1 MGDRTNFCIVHV
13 QCKHGHPSCKRC
25 LAGLNNKCHICRQP
39 IGDMRC
45 RPLENVLAGMTV
57 PCAFAR
63 FGCQEGVRYTER
75 AQRHGHEASCQ
86 HAPCHCPFPGCSY
99 AGAAAQLFAHIRG
112 AHAAG
117 SPSAVSSIRCTPV
130 ALPRGMPFH
139 VLLREEDSRVFL
151 LLNGGDVPKGRS
163 LSVVCVA
170 AAGEAELYTMA
181 VSGGA
186 PGALSLS
193 ASGSVPRVR
202 RWVRYPTGGFL
213 FVLDTYWRASGG
225 SVSVTVHTRSVKK
238 VAKKTE
244 AGLCTDQQQDVEEE
258 TTKMTYSIDSD
269 SLELQQQECNKARR
283 AFCKNGHAACG
294 SCCLVMGRE
303 CPSCNEPIGD
313 IRCRPLEK
321 VLAAMSAPCKFRASG
336 CTETVGY
343 TERRSHEASCPHA
356 PCPCPFDGCTY
367 LGLLLYNHIL
377 DEHAT
382 DAVVAMGSLRLRGIV
397 VTVHK
402 SKPFHVVLHRGG
414 TRVFLLLNGGDV
426 LSGRS
431 LSLVSVGP
439 PPPANCELRYK
450 IELAAVGPGQGELA
464 LSASGTVPC
473 VRQLDVFEAKAFL
486 FVPEA
491 YWGSSGTVSVTVH
504 I

>member
-1 MGDRTNFCIVHV
+1 MRLTRLGMMKKNGKRTTMD
-13 QCKHGHPSCKRC
+13 HGTAK
-25 LAGLNNKCHICRQP
+25 K
-39 IGDMRC
+39 
-45 RPLENVLAGMTV
+45 
-57 PCAFAR
+57 
-63 FGCQEGVRYTER
+63 
-75 AQRHGHEASCQ
+75 
-86 HAPCHCPFPGCSY
+86 
-99 AGAAAQLFAHIRG
+99 
-112 AHAAG
+112 
-117 SPSAVSSIRCTPV
+117 
-130 ALPRGMPFH
+130 
-139 VLLREEDSRVFL
+139 
-151 LLNGGDVPKGRS
+151 
-163 LSVVCVA
+163 
-170 AAGEAELYTMA
+170 
-181 VSGGA
+181 
-186 PGALSLS
+186 
-193 ASGSVPRVR
+193 
-202 RWVRYPTGGFL
+202 
-213 FVLDTYWRASGG
+213 
-225 SVSVTVHTRSVKK
+225 TRSVKK

-269 SLELQQQECNKARR
+269 SLECGICFLPFEDRVYM
-283 AFCKNGHAACG
+283 CKNGHAACG
-294 SCCLVMGRE
+294 SCCVVMGRE

-356 PCPCPFDGCTY
+356 PCRCPFDGCTY

-382 DAVVAMGSLRLRGIV
+382 DAVVAMGSLRHRGIT

>member
-1 MGDRTNFCIVHV
+1 MD
-13 QCKHGHPSCKRC
+13 HGTAK
-25 LAGLNNKCHICRQP
+25 K
-39 IGDMRC
+39 
-45 RPLENVLAGMTV
+45 
-57 PCAFAR
+57 
-63 FGCQEGVRYTER
+63 
-75 AQRHGHEASCQ
+75 
-86 HAPCHCPFPGCSY
+86 
-99 AGAAAQLFAHIRG
+99 
-112 AHAAG
+112 
-117 SPSAVSSIRCTPV
+117 
-130 ALPRGMPFH
+130 
-139 VLLREEDSRVFL
+139 
-151 LLNGGDVPKGRS
+151 
-163 LSVVCVA
+163 
-170 AAGEAELYTMA
+170 
-181 VSGGA
+181 
-186 PGALSLS
+186 
-193 ASGSVPRVR
+193 
-202 RWVRYPTGGFL
+202 
-213 FVLDTYWRASGG
+213 
-225 SVSVTVHTRSVKK
+225 TRSVKK
-238 VAKKTE
+238 V

-269 SLELQQQECNKARR
+269 SLIEFICARTGTPRAAPAASSWAGNARAATSPSATSGAGRWRRCSLPCPLPASSGRAAARR
-283 AFCKNGHAACG
+283 
-294 SCCLVMGRE
+294 
-303 CPSCNEPIGD
+303 PSATP
-313 IRCRPLEK
+313 
-321 VLAAMSAPCKFRASG
+321 RA
-336 CTETVGY
+336 
-343 TERRSHEASCPHA
+343 RSHEASCPHA
-356 PCPCPFDGCTY
+356 PCRCPFDGCTY

-382 DAVVAMGSLRLRGIV
+382 DAVVAMGSLRHRGIT

-439 PPPANCELRYK
+439 PPPGNCELRYK